1 MLNRKNTSAVLHLT
15 ANSGNVVIVG
25 NNSVSNLAVGT
36 EIINGAYITQ
46 VAFGSPSGNAAY
58 WEIKRGANVVLVV
71 DSTCQ
76 LDFAGTGMSIT
87 KDATA
92 NLSANLIGA
101 TAGFLTIELQ
111 KIANTEY
118 VNT

>member
-1 MLNRKNTSAVLHLT
+1 
-15 ANSGNVVIVG
+15 
-25 NNSVSNLAVGT
+25 
-36 EIINGAYITQ
+36 
-46 VAFGSPSGNAAY
+46 
-58 WEIKRGANVVLVV
+58 
-71 DSTCQ
+71 
-76 LDFAGTGMSIT
+76 MSIT